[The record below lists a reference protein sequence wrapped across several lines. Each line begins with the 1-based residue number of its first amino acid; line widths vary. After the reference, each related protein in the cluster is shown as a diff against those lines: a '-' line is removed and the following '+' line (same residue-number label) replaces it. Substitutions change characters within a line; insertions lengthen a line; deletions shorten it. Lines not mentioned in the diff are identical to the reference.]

1 MVRRYQAIQEIN
13 PYAKYSYQNEDIDSI
28 EWKSNT
34 TPISKSDLQTK
45 MDEIEIRDAHIEP
58 RKNSYPS
65 IQEQLD
71 MMWHDKQNDT
81 TTWEDAIS
89 KVKSD
94 NPKASK

>member
-1 MVRRYQAIQEIN
+1 MATIAQAILEIN
-13 PYAKYSYQNEDIDSI
+13 PNAEVSINGENIDNI
-28 EWKSNT
+28 IWHNGT
-34 TPISKSDLQTK
+34 TPISKSDIQTK
-45 MDEIEIRDAHIEP
+45 INEIETRDAHIEP

-65 IQEQLD
+65 IQQQLD

-94 NPKASK
+94 NPKASE

>member
-1 MVRRYQAIQEIN
+1 MATIAQAILEIN
-13 PYAKYSYQNEDIDSI
+13 PNAEVSINGDNIDNI
-28 EWKSNT
+28 IWHDGT
-34 TPISKSDLQTK
+34 TPISKSDIQNK
-45 MDEIEIRDAHIEP
+45 INEIETRDAHIEP

-81 TTWEDAIS
+81 TTWEDAIA

-94 NPKASK
+94 NPKASE

>member
-1 MVRRYQAIQEIN
+1 MATIAQAILEIN
-13 PYAKYSYQNEDIDSI
+13 PNAEVSINGEDIDNI
-28 EWKSNT
+28 IWHDGT
-34 TPISKSDLQTK
+34 TPISKSDIESK
-45 MDEIEIRDAHIEP
+45 INEIETRDAHIEP

-89 KVKSD
+89 KVKLD
-94 NPKASK
+94 NPKASE

>member
-1 MVRRYQAIQEIN
+1 MATIAQAILEIN
-13 PYAKYSYQNEDIDSI
+13 PNAEVSINGDNIDNI
-28 EWKSNT
+28 IWHDGT
-34 TPISKSDLQTK
+34 TPISKSDIQTK
-45 MDEIEIRDAHIEP
+45 INEIETRDAHIEP

-65 IQEQLD
+65 IQQQLD

-94 NPKASK
+94 NPKASE

>member
-1 MVRRYQAIQEIN
+1 MSIERAIKKIN
-13 PYAKYSYQNEDIDSI
+13 PDAAFIVDGGDINRI
-28 EWKSNT
+28 TWLEGT
-34 TPISKSDLQTK
+34 TPISKSDLQAK
-45 MDEIEIRDAHIEP
+45 MDEIEIRDAHIQP
-58 RKNSYPS
+58 RQDAYPS

-94 NPKASK
+94 NPKASE

>member
-1 MVRRYQAIQEIN
+1 MATIAQAILEIN
-13 PYAKYSYQNEDIDSI
+13 PNAEVSINGDNIDNI
-28 EWKSNT
+28 VWHKG
-34 TPISKSDLQTK
+34 TPISKSDIQAK
-45 MDEIEIRDAHIEP
+45 INEIETRDAHIIP
-58 RKNSYPS
+58 RQNSYPS

-94 NPKASK
+94 NPKASE

>member
-1 MVRRYQAIQEIN
+1 MATIAQAILEIN
-13 PYAKYSYQNEDIDSI
+13 PNAEVSINGEDIDNI
-28 EWKSNT
+28 IWHDGT
-34 TPISKSDLQTK
+34 TPISKSDIESK
-45 MDEIEIRDAHIEP
+45 INEIETRDAHIEP

-71 MMWHDKQNDT
+71 MMWHDKQNNT

-94 NPKASK
+94 NPKASE

>member
-1 MVRRYQAIQEIN
+1 MATIAQAILEIN
-13 PYAKYSYQNEDIDSI
+13 PNAEVSINGDNIDNI
-28 EWKSNT
+28 IWHDGT
-34 TPISKSDLQTK
+34 TPISKSDIESK
-45 MDEIEIRDAHIEP
+45 INEIETRDAHIEP

-81 TTWEDAIS
+81 TTWEDAIA

-94 NPKASK
+94 NPKASE

>member
-1 MVRRYQAIQEIN
+1 MATIAQAILEIN
-13 PYAKYSYQNEDIDSI
+13 PNAEVSINGEDIDNI
-28 EWKSNT
+28 IWHDGT
-34 TPISKSDLQTK
+34 TPISKSDIESK
-45 MDEIEIRDAHIEP
+45 INEIETRDAHIEP

-94 NPKASK
+94 NPKASE

>member
-1 MVRRYQAIQEIN
+1 
-13 PYAKYSYQNEDIDSI
+13 
-28 EWKSNT
+28 
-34 TPISKSDLQTK
+34 
-45 MDEIEIRDAHIEP
+45 MDEIEIRDAHIQP
-58 RKNSYPS
+58 RQDAYPS

-94 NPKASK
+94 NPKASE

>member
-1 MVRRYQAIQEIN
+1 MVKIYQAIEEIN
-13 PYAKYSYQNEDIDSI
+13 PNAKYTYQGEDIDTI
-28 EWKSNT
+28 EWKSDT
-34 TPISKSDLQTK
+34 TPISKSDLQAK
-45 MDEIEIRDAHIEP
+45 MDEIEVRDAHIIP
-58 RKNSYPS
+58 RQNSYPS

-94 NPKASK
+94 NPKASE